1 MDRAPEV
8 FRWMARDLVFLQGYW
23 RATREAFI
31 DRKLDRPRP
40 GLRAGRGRRDRG
52 LRDVGEAL
60 QGRPPHVRPANALAL
75 GADGR
80 AGRGRKPR
88 RHTIPAG
95 AREHDRLRGLQ
106 SDLPARQGAF
116 AGDRASARLWPEPL
130 RRIRRT
136 GQPCPSC
143 SGGSSTGAAAQGPR
157 GWDHRRRQREGV
169 SLAVSGVEA
178 IAELND
184 FVRAGPRA
192 SGISAARSSRWFC
205 SMLDR

>member
-136 GQPCPSC
+136 GQPALPVP
-143 SGGSSTGAAAQGPR
+143 AAARPAR
-157 GWDHRRRQREGV
+157 PPKDRV
-169 SLAVSGVEA
+169 V
-178 IAELND
+178 
-184 FVRAGPRA
+184 
-192 SGISAARSSRWFC
+192 GIVVGDSAKAYPWPSPESRP
-205 SMLDR
+205 SPS